1 MVQKFCLLATFM
13 KIELFVEK
21 INLNRFCFFIFLF
34 IDHAAN
40 QNMLT
45 LPKASY
51 FQHYDLTNLLLSF
64 VLNKTHTDFF
74 TLSELDLSG

>member
-1 MVQKFCLLATFM
+1 M
-13 KIELFVEK
+13 KIEVFVEK
-21 INLNRFCFFIFLF
+21 INLNWFCDYSSILLF

-51 FQHYDLTNLLLSF
+51 FQHYDLINLLLSY
-64 VLNKTHTDFF
+64 VVNKTHTDFS